1 MSINA
6 MHFKL
11 PSRFEPYSFL
21 SAQHIR
27 LGAANKCWC
36 TLQLPV
42 FNRKIKVHGKQPGL
56 IQNIQWNQRERERA
70 EEKMSENKTTNERT
84 NEHSW

>member
-11 PSRFEPYSFL
+11 PSRFQLHSFM
-21 SAQHIR
+21 SAH
-27 LGAANKCWC
+27 LVNKRWC

-42 FNRKIKVHGKQPGL
+42 FNRKINVHGKQRSL
-56 IQNIQWNQRERERA
+56 IKTCEGVKEQERA
-70 EEKMSENKTTNERT
+70 EGKSHEKKQQRM
-84 NEHSW
+84 NEHLW